1 MKRLILVY
9 NPRSSHYL
17 RVKEEV
23 VDRLRGLKG
32 WMLGKFEVADTD
44 VDDNACRLAKILRD
58 GDVVIAAGGDG
69 TANIAINGIMQ
80 SEHQNIRIGVLGYG
94 NFNDMART
102 FGKLSLDEIMQNVG
116 HAKEVWPLECSING
130 KHWRY
135 GVCYFTIGM
144 FAEACA
150 VFDHPKTRKALQK
163 GKKSMFFSLSVLVR
177 WWLKQRKKHRFMPEF
192 SLGDLNGNFVTSKGA
207 SDYMA
212 INGRTVAKMMRG
224 GKYSEQKDCF
234 LSATGVMTK
243 FWPLAIMMLRSILKR
258 IPGEES
264 NYDCLIFR
272 RPAKMMFQAEG
283 EYKMIENV
291 SMVEVRK
298 SEKPLLAIMK

>member
-1 MKRLILVY
+1 M
-9 NPRSSHYL
+9 
-17 RVKEEV
+17 
-23 VDRLRGLKG
+23 
-32 WMLGKFEVADTD
+32 
-44 VDDNACRLAKILRD
+44 
-58 GDVVIAAGGDG
+58 
-69 TANIAINGIMQ
+69 
-80 SEHQNIRIGVLGYG
+80 
-94 NFNDMART
+94 
-102 FGKLSLDEIMQNVG
+102 
-116 HAKEVWPLECSING
+116 
-130 KHWRY
+130 
-135 GVCYFTIGM
+135 
-144 FAEACA
+144 
-150 VFDHPKTRKALQK
+150 FDHPKTRKALQK

-177 WWLKQRKKHRFMPEF
+177 WWLKQRKRHRFMPEF

-212 INGRTVAKMMRG
+212 INGKTVAKMMRG

>member
-9 NPRSSHYL
+9 NPRSSHYW

-23 VDRLRGLKG
+23 VNRLRDLKG

-44 VDDNACRLAKILRD
+44 VDDNACRLAKILMD

-69 TANIAINGIMQ
+69 TANIAINGIML
-80 SEHQNIRIGVLGYG
+80 SNCKNVRIGVLGYG
-94 NFNDMART
+94 NFNDTART

-116 HAKEVWPLECSING
+116 QAKEVWPLECVING

-135 GVCYFTIGM
+135 GMCYFTIGM

-150 VFDHPKTRKALQK
+150 VFDHPKTRRVLQK
-163 GKKSMFFSLSVLVR
+163 GKKHMFFSLSVLVR
-177 WWLKQRKKHRFMPEF
+177 WWIKQRKKHYFMPEF
-192 SLGDLNGNFVTSKGA
+192 RLGDADENFIDSKGA

-212 INGRTVAKMMRG
+212 VNGRTVAKIMRG
-224 GKYSEQKDCF
+224 GKYSERKDCF

-243 FWPLAIMMLRSILKR
+243 FWPLAIMMIRSILKR
-258 IPGEES
+258 IPGKDS
-264 NYDCLIFR
+264 SYDCLVFR
-272 RPAKMMFQAEG
+272 RPAKMMIQAEG
-283 EYKMIENV
+283 EYKMISDV
-291 SMVEVRK
+291 LMVEIRK
-298 SEKPLLAIMK
+298 SDRSLLAIMK

>member
-177 WWLKQRKKHRFMPEF
+177 WWLKQRKGHRFMPEF
-192 SLGDLNGNFVTSKGA
+192 SLGDLSGNFVTSKDA

-212 INGRTVAKMMRG
+212 INGRTVARMMRG

-258 IPGEES
+258 IPGKEG

>member
-44 VDDNACRLAKILRD
+44 VDDNARRLAKILRD

-135 GVCYFTIGM
+135 
-144 FAEACA
+144 
-150 VFDHPKTRKALQK
+150 
-163 GKKSMFFSLSVLVR
+163 
-177 WWLKQRKKHRFMPEF
+177 
-192 SLGDLNGNFVTSKGA
+192 
-207 SDYMA
+207 
-212 INGRTVAKMMRG
+212 
-224 GKYSEQKDCF
+224 
-234 LSATGVMTK
+234 
-243 FWPLAIMMLRSILKR
+243 
-258 IPGEES
+258 
-264 NYDCLIFR
+264 
-272 RPAKMMFQAEG
+272 
-283 EYKMIENV
+283 
-291 SMVEVRK
+291 
-298 SEKPLLAIMK
+298 